1 MAPPSPTSFND
12 YLARVR
18 ERIRE
23 VSIAELRALRDAR
36 GDALTLVDCR
46 EPEELD
52 TGVIPGALALPRG
65 QLELKIEGLVPDR
78 GGLVAIYCA
87 TGVRSAL
94 AAAALSELGY
104 DAVNVAGGIEAW
116 KAAGH
121 ALDHPRRL
129 TKSQLSRYARQILLP
144 ELGEAG
150 QQRLL
155 DSRVLLVGAGGLG
168 SPAALYLAAA
178 GVGTLGIVDDDAV
191 DLSNL
196 QRQILHA
203 EDVAGRPKVESARR
217 ALGRL
222 NSEVEV
228 IPFAERLTSDNA
240 RRIFEGFDVVVDGTD
255 NFATRY
261 LINDACVLLGI
272 PNVHGAI
279 LRFDGQA
286 SVFCHDGGPCYRCL
300 FPEPPPPALAPSCAE
315 AGVLGA
321 ICGVVGTLQAVEAI
335 KLAAGVG
342 SSLSGRLVSY
352 DALGTRFRELKIA
365 RDPGCAVC
373 GDAPRITELLD
384 YAVSCSAPT

>member
-1 MAPPSPTSFND
+1 MAPTTSFND

-18 ERIRE
+18 AEIRE
-23 VSIAELRALRDAR
+23 VSVAELRRLQAER
-36 GDALTLVDCR
+36 GAAVTLIDCR
-46 EPEELD
+46 EPEEVEN
-52 TGVIPGALALPRG
+52 GVIAGALVLPRG
-65 QLELKIEGLVPDR
+65 QLELQIEALVPDR
-78 GGLVAIYCA
+78 AGVVAVYCA

-94 AAAALSELGY
+94 AAASLGQLGY
-104 DAVNVAGGIEAW
+104 DAVNVIGGVEAW

-121 ALDHPRRL
+121 PLDHPRRL
-129 TKSQLSRYARQILLP
+129 TRSQLARYARQIRLP

-150 QQRLL
+150 QRRLL
-155 DSRVLLVGAGGLG
+155 DARVLVVGAGGLG

-178 GVGTLGIVDDDAV
+178 GVGTLGLVDDDAV

-196 QRQILHA
+196 QRQILHG

-217 ALGRL
+217 TLGRL
-222 NSEVEV
+222 NSDVNV
-228 IPFAERLTSDNA
+228 IPFAERLTAENA

-279 LRFDGQA
+279 QRFDGQA
-286 SVFCHDGGPCYRCL
+286 SLFCHDDGPCYRCL
-300 FPEPPPPALAPSCAE
+300 FPEPPPPELAPSCVE

-321 ICGVVGTLQAVEAI
+321 ICGVIGTLQAVEAI
-335 KLAAGVG
+335 KLVAGLG
-342 SSLSGRLVSY
+342 ASLAGRLVSY
-352 DALGTRFRELKIA
+352 DALNARFRELKVK

-384 YAVSCSAPT
+384 YAVSCAAPK